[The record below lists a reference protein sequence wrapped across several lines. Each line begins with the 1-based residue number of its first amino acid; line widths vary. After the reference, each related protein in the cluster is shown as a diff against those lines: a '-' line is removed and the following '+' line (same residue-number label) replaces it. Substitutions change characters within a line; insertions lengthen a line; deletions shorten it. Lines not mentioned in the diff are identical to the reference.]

1 LPLSAELR
9 KGGKLIYGFSVS
21 WHLVSQGKTTDNRF
35 MKMMAEKAREKFRKI
50 IEVMRS
56 ATLGGERSAAREA
69 AARMATAFDMTL
81 EEAIA
86 ELDGKPVK
94 LDPVEQ
100 ESLRQ
105 HRSDIWASTTLR
117 MMNRGEAEER
127 YRVNAAR
134 TAAQERGLD
143 ERERKVAEKPQA
155 IPTRKPS
162 YLPNTQDRHRL
173 ISVLLR
179 DGLSLARVAELADA
193 STNEVARIYL
203 LNRARA

>member
-1 LPLSAELR
+1 
-9 KGGKLIYGFSVS
+9 
-21 WHLVSQGKTTDNRF
+21 
-35 MKMMAEKAREKFRKI
+35 MKMMTEKEREKFRKI

-69 AARMATAFDMTL
+69 GARMAASFDMTL

-86 ELDGKPVK
+86 ELDGEEVKP
-94 LDPVEQ
+94 DPVEQ
-100 ESLRQ
+100 EARRQ
-105 HRSDIWASTTLR
+105 DRSDMWASASLR

-134 TAAQERGLD
+134 TAAKARGLD
-143 ERERKVAEKPQA
+143 GGLGKVDNKPLP
-155 IPTRKPS
+155 IPTRKQS
-162 YLPNTQDRHRL
+162 YLPTDKDRQRL
-173 ISVLLR
+173 ITVLLK
-179 DGLSLARVAELADA
+179 DGLSLERVAELADA